1 MSIIEAIILGIIQGL
16 SEFIPISSTA
26 HLTFAGKYLDLI
38 DPNNPQIWTA
48 FIAVIQLGTL
58 AAVLYYFYKEILDIS
73 NSFLKENL
81 IERKSFSKQ
90 SLNSKMG
97 WYVIIASVPIV
108 TIGLLLKK
116 VIESNITKDLSVI
129 SISLIVLALILFLA
143 EKVGKFDRDL
153 GKVSLKDAIVIGFAQ
168 CIALIPG
175 SSRSG
180 TTITAGLFLGLTRET
195 AAKFSFL
202 IGIPAIFGSG
212 VYEFYSEFQHLT
224 GDMLLPVIT
233 ATIFSAIS
241 GYYSIDFL
249 LKYLKKNST
258 NIFIIYRIVAGF
270 TILTIINF

>member
-26 HLTFAGKYLDLI
+26 HLTFAGKYMGLI
-38 DPNNPQIWTA
+38 DPDNPQVWTA

-58 AAVLYYFYKEILDIS
+58 FAVLYYFYKEILEIS
-73 NSFLKENL
+73 NSFLKENFV
-81 IERKSFSKQ
+81 ERKSFSKQ

-97 WYVIIASVPIV
+97 WYVIFASIPIV

-116 VIESNITKDLSVI
+116 VIESNLTKDLTII
-129 SISLIVLALILFLA
+129 SISLIVLAIILFIA
-143 EKVGKFDRDL
+143 EKVSKFDRDL
-153 GKVSLKDAIVIGFAQ
+153 TKVNLKDALVIGLAQ

-180 TTITAGLFLGLTRET
+180 TTITAGLFLGLKRDT

-212 VYEFYSEFQHLT
+212 VYEFYSEFKFLS
-224 GDMLLPVIT
+224 GDMLLPVIV

-241 GYYSIDFL
+241 GYFSIDFL
-249 LKYLKKNST
+249 LKYLKRKST
-258 NIFIIYRIVAGF
+258 NIFIIYRIVAGL